1 MARQEAKP
9 IPSTPTKNFG
19 IYFWAFSSVVE
30 RFIDIEKVAGSIPA
44 TPTMDIPILYQS
56 SNLIAINKPAGVLVH
71 ASEHQKGESFSVVTW
86 LLKQFPRV
94 INVGDDRIHRP
105 GIVHRLD
112 KETSGVLLVPLTQD
126 YFLYLKKLFQ
136 DQKIEKT
143 YQAIVAGTLEG
154 SRRIDTPIGLVAGTT
169 RRSTHGTK
177 MIKSAV
183 TEWVSENIFEREG
196 EWYTLVRIHPLT
208 GRTHQIRVHMA
219 SIHHPVIGD
228 KLYGGKTNA
237 ARASRHMLHCASIS
251 FRTPLGELVHID
263 AALPKDF
270 KKILPSA

>member
-1 MARQEAKP
+1 
-9 IPSTPTKNFG
+9 
-19 IYFWAFSSVVE
+19 
-30 RFIDIEKVAGSIPA
+30 
-44 TPTMDIPILYQS
+44 MDIPILYQS
-56 SNLIAINKPAGVLVH
+56 SDFIAINKPAGVLVH
-71 ASEHQKGESFSVVTW
+71 VSEHQKGEPCSVVSW
-86 LLKQFPRV
+86 LLKHFPRV
-94 INVGDDRIHRP
+94 TNVGDDRIHRP

-126 YFLYLKKLFQ
+126 YFSYLKKLFQ
-136 DQKIEKT
+136 DQQIKKT
-143 YQAIVAGTLEG
+143 YETIVAGKLEG
-154 SRRIDTPIGLVAGTT
+154 SGRIDAPIGLVAGTT

-183 TEWVSENIFEREG
+183 TEYKSERVFEKNG
-196 EWYTLVRIHPLT
+196 EWFSLLQVHPLT

-237 ARASRHMLHCASIS
+237 VRASRHMLHCTSIA

-263 AALPKDF
+263 AALPEDF
-270 KKILPSA
+270 KKMLPGA